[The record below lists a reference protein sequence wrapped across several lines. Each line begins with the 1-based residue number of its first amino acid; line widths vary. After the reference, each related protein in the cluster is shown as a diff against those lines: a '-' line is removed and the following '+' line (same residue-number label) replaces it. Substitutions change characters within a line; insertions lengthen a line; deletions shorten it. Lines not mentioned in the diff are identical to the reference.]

1 MNSYARFAIVS
12 LLKGIFYKDD
22 HENAFFELCGNS
34 YGVIKEYFEVIGL
47 DVIVDENE
55 GFAYLKNLEFEED
68 EVLLPKLIQK
78 RELGYKVSLLSVFL
92 RKRLIDFEMKSDDLK
107 AVVSKSDLIEQMQLF
122 SKGRFDEIKQVGE
135 IESAIKKVEEMGF
148 LQKLK
153 GNEER
158 YEIKRAIKAFI
169 NPEWLNEFD
178 ARLREHQ
185 EGL

>member
-135 IESAIKKVEEMGF
+135 IESAIKKSKRWVF
-148 LQKLK
+148 CKSSK
-153 GNEER
+153 GMKNVM
-158 YEIKRAIKAFI
+158 K
-169 NPEWLNEFD
+169 
-178 ARLREHQ
+178 
-185 EGL
+185 